1 MNNFN
6 QVFVKSYKTLIETN
20 DSSGKLKINLKH
32 KTAKF
37 MLKLK
42 VHIYEIFNVFKGLKL
57 PIELLFKEM

>member
-1 MNNFN
+1 
-6 QVFVKSYKTLIETN
+6 
-20 DSSGKLKINLKH
+20 
-32 KTAKF
+32 